1 MDSVRDM
8 SGHWPTHHIHFE
20 SFGASQQGWAENQ
33 AFEVLL
39 RHSGQRITVP
49 ADRSILESLRQAGVR
64 VASSCES
71 GTCGSCKTGLLA
83 GAVEHR
89 DMVLLADEQA
99 QHIMPCVSRSVGGAS
114 LELDL

>member
-1 MDSVRDM
+1 
-8 SGHWPTHHIHFE
+8 
-20 SFGASQQGWAENQ
+20 
-33 AFEVLL
+33 
-39 RHSGQRITVP
+39 
-49 ADRSILESLRQAGVR
+49 VR

-89 DMVLLADEQA
+89 DLVLLTDEQA
-99 QHIMPCVSRSVGGAS
+99 THIMPCVSRSIGGAT